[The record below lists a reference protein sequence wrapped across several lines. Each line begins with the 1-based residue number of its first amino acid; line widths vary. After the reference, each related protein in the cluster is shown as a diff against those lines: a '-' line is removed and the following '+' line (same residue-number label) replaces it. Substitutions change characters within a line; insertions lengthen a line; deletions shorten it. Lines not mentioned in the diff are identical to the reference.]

1 MSINPEEYNLHP
13 NVYKRLAEAKKNS
26 DPTNDALLRDLKK
39 GSRPVYFWD
48 RIIDGLNRKKH
59 IRFII
64 QRVIQRSF
72 PKDFDDNMEML
83 EKYYTKNEILEVCL
97 NPYERI
103 DTCQLERITARYNIK
118 PIPSGTA
125 ASRRGKILDINILF
139 DNKKEYASC

>member
-59 IRFII
+59 IRLII

-72 PKDFDDNMEML
+72 PKDFDDNME
-83 EKYYTKNEILEVCL
+83 
-97 NPYERI
+97 
-103 DTCQLERITARYNIK
+103 
-118 PIPSGTA
+118 
-125 ASRRGKILDINILF
+125 
-139 DNKKEYASC
+139 